1 MLNAYRPSWFYCHH
15 LLACVV
21 ICLTTV
27 KPKMKITRVED
38 QANSDVGGHILYD
51 VCYQEETKSD

>member
-1 MLNAYRPSWFYCHH
+1 
-15 LLACVV
+15 
-21 ICLTTV
+21 
-27 KPKMKITRVED
+27 MKITRVED